1 MLMIEI
7 ITEYTKLESIKEIWN
22 ELLRKSHTYAPY
34 LTYGW
39 FTTAW
44 QCLDSDKEL
53 HVIVVK
59 DDGEIISIAPF
70 LNSRKKFLGISVN
83 KLCYIRNANT
93 PFQDFILTTK
103 KEESITLILDYL
115 KKKSRLWNI
124 IELDEMRADSITTE
138 LLRNI
143 CSSNGLSYHEEFK
156 YNSWYL
162 PIEQTWEECLAKLK
176 SKTKKEFKRKLNRL
190 ERLGDLRL
198 DIITNLE
205 EINSHLKIYLD
216 LYERTWKG
224 REKNPE
230 LYYKIAEFF
239 SKENSFFLYTLL
251 LNDKPIAYLYSIK
264 MNNILYGIKTTYDPS
279 YYAFSPGI
287 VLFYK
292 SIQSMYDQGDIIEF
306 EIGRGEEQF
315 KKEWTDLSH
324 KQIKLY
330 LGNRRLMNLIYFIF
344 KFRFLPRC
352 RRYFFYKYLIPVFK
366 WPIILNDKIKN
377 EGFFKYI
384 KGMILSVKT
393 FIYHKVEIDLFKLTI
408 SSDKENNTKSNNLNY
423 KFAQSDDQDQLAVAM
438 KSINLKQISQRF
450 DKNDRCLI
458 VSNNNEILYYFWF
471 AYNEIFLGDINE
483 SIILKNNQ
491 VFLYDYS
498 AITNSKVKNIFHTI
512 CQKLAEEDKQEILTA
527 INLTNQEAG
536 KKFGELGFRKY
547 NKIVKRKILKKEFD
561 KVVI

>member
-1 MLMIEI
+1 MLTIEI
-7 ITEYTKLESIKEIWN
+7 VSEYNKLASIKEIWN
-22 ELLRKSHTYAPY
+22 ELLRKSNNHAPY
-34 LTYGW
+34 LTYEW

-53 HVIVVK
+53 HAIVVK
-59 DDGEIISIAPF
+59 DDGEIISIAPL
-70 LNSRKKFLGISVN
+70 LNSRKKILGISIN
-83 KLCYIRNANT
+83 KLCFIRNANT

-103 KEESITLILDYL
+103 EEESITLILEYL

-138 LLRNI
+138 LLRKI
-143 CSSNGLSYHEEFK
+143 CSLNGIFYHEVFK
-156 YNSWYL
+156 HNSWYL
-162 PIEQTWEECLAKLK
+162 PIEQTWEECLAKLQ

-198 DIITNLE
+198 DIITNSA
-205 EINSHLKIYLD
+205 EIITHLKIYLD

-230 LYYKIAEFF
+230 LYYKIADCF

-264 MNNILYGIKTTYDPS
+264 MNKILYGIKTTYDPS

-292 SIQSMYDQGDIIEF
+292 SIQSMYNQGDIIEF

-315 KKEWTDLSH
+315 KKEWTTLFH

-330 LGNRRLMNLIYFIF
+330 LSNRRLMNFIYFIF
-344 KFRFLPRC
+344 KFRFLPIC
-352 RRYFFYKYLIPVFK
+352 RRYFIYKYLIPVFK
-366 WPIILNDKIKN
+366 WPIILIDKIKS

-384 KGMILSVKT
+384 NSIILSLKE
-393 FIYHKVEIDLFKLTI
+393 FIYHKVEIDLLKLTI
-408 SSDKENNTKSNNLNY
+408 SSGEGNDNQSDNLSY

-450 DKNDRCLI
+450 DKKDKCLI
-458 VSNNNEILYYFWF
+458 VLNNNEILYYFWF

-483 SIILKNNQ
+483 SIILKNDQ

-498 AITNSKVKNIFHTI
+498 AIINSIVKNIFHTI
-512 CQKLAEEDKQEILTA
+512 CQKLAEDDKKEILTG
-527 INLTNQEAG
+527 INLTNQDAG
-536 KKFGELGFRKY
+536 KKFGELGFKKY
-547 NKIVKRKILKKEFD
+547 NTIVKRKIFNKD
-561 KVVI
+561 